1 MRPMDVKQREIA
13 PQPGVRAHRACA
25 FFGAVSLLLS
35 LSTWSEIGSLGPF
48 IEAAPVALVA
58 YRSDLGEAGAVDH
71 PVGVVAEPHRPTTLR
86 LSSGDAAAWL
96 VDGGAPNRGAS
107 GDDAACEH
115 VFAVPGATA
124 TVVATARKIVR
135 KTATYEFTVF
145 VKRAPGRDV
154 PDFKGS
160 AGFFSTSGRLS
171 ERGCFYRNARARH
184 THVEAPLHHP
194 CAAQV
199 RPARAPRAHV
209 QGPRGLPREHA
220 RRLGP
225 RDVRGEEV
233 LRGRLPGPRL
243 FRGEAPPGVGRA
255 RLRPLVRPRCVEA
268 APRRLLG
275 TTARAS

>member
-115 VFAVPGATA
+115 VFAVPGATV

-145 VKRAPGRDV
+145 VKYAPGRDV
-154 PDFKGS
+154 PDFKC
-160 AGFFSTSGRLS
+160 FD
-171 ERGCFYRNARARH
+171 ERSSLGAQMLLPERARANI
-184 THVEAPLHHP
+184 HVEAPLH
-194 CAAQV
+194 QV

-255 RLRPLVRPRCVEA
+255 RLRPLVRPRCVDA
-268 APRRLLG
+268 APRLLLG